1 MKKIVLLMLMVSAL
15 LGCAT
20 YDWSF
25 NKGHEQAQAYID
37 EMRHVRGRLD
47 QGMLP

>member
-1 MKKIVLLMLMVSAL
+1 MLMVSAL

-47 QGMLP
+47 QGLLP